1 MQVVPHCVSMA
12 RRKKA
17 DIEAAKN
24 EEISETVA
32 DTVTCEHASIIVEP
46 DYGFDV
52 LADTEDVSDSIEQ
65 VLTSISS
72 RRKNHTVQFNRL
84 SEVREKMLP
93 VRHFYLQWALGL
105 YGIPEACLIEIIGA
119 EGLGKST
126 LAFQF
131 IGWAMDKGCPAFYIE
146 CENKQLQ
153 PGRVLRA
160 LHPNKER
167 AVKML
172 KRLRRSK
179 VFSLEQLEQEITDY
193 VDAARGHRTLKGA
206 SHVPLRVPLLIVVDP
221 WSKLMN
227 DAEAAGFSDYGD
239 NQSDAKKAKYKST
252 GSASN
257 MGHAK
262 WAQAFSRRLPEFLSK
277 NNVIL
282 LMVHHQNDK
291 VDMSMGGGI
300 TLSADIAD
308 LYNKTKIGGRAFN
321 QNAAIQLI
329 LSRGGM
335 VKGSDNMA
343 KGRMVTMRVDKNSFG
358 PGERKIKYEIRTDQ
372 FDDTEE
378 FLEPAINFDEDWAN
392 WMAKNK
398 YFGTTVAS
406 KRFKCAALGIEGATY
421 QQFAA
426 AFNANEEIKR
436 ELGARLGIE
445 GYVDTVGAILKEIE
459 ENHTTEDFLD
469 DQVYN
474 ESESE
479 SVS

>member
-1 MQVVPHCVSMA
+1 
-12 RRKKA
+12 
-17 DIEAAKN
+17 
-24 EEISETVA
+24 
-32 DTVTCEHASIIVEP
+32 
-46 DYGFDV
+46 
-52 LADTEDVSDSIEQ
+52 
-65 VLTSISS
+65 
-72 RRKNHTVQFNRL
+72 
-84 SEVREKMLP
+84 
-93 VRHFYLQWALGL
+93 
-105 YGIPEACLIEIIGA
+105 
-119 EGLGKST
+119 
-126 LAFQF
+126 
-131 IGWAMDKGCPAFYIE
+131 
-146 CENKQLQ
+146 
-153 PGRVLRA
+153 
-160 LHPNKER
+160 
-167 AVKML
+167 
-172 KRLRRSK
+172 
-179 VFSLEQLEQEITDY
+179 
-193 VDAARGHRTLKGA
+193 
-206 SHVPLRVPLLIVVDP
+206 
-221 WSKLMN
+221 
-227 DAEAAGFSDYGD
+227 
-239 NQSDAKKAKYKST
+239 
-252 GSASN
+252 
-257 MGHAK
+257 
-262 WAQAFSRRLPEFLSK
+262 
-277 NNVIL
+277 
-282 LMVHHQNDK
+282 MVHHQNDK

>member
-1 MQVVPHCVSMA
+1 MA

-17 DIEAAKN
+17 DIEAANN
-24 EEISETVA
+24 EEISETIA
-32 DTVTCEHASIIVEP
+32 DTVAVASTASVVEP

-52 LADTEDVSDSIEQ
+52 LSDDEDVSDSIEQ
-65 VLTSISS
+65 VLTSIAS

-93 VRHFYLQWALGL
+93 IRHFYLQWALGL

-179 VFSLEQLEQEITDY
+179 AFSLEQLEQEITDY

-206 SHVPLRVPLLIVVDP
+206 NHVPLRVPLLIVVDP

-239 NQSDAKKAKYKST
+239 NKSEAKKAKFKTT

-300 TLSADIAD
+300 TLGAEIAD

-335 VKGSDNMA
+335 VKGSDNMP

-378 FLEPAINFDEDWAN
+378 YLEPAINFDEDWAN

-398 YFGTTVAS
+398 FFGTTVAS
-406 KRFKCAALGIEGATY
+406 KRYKCPTLGIEGATY

-426 AFNANEEIKR
+426 AFNANEEVKR

-445 GYVDTVGAILKEIE
+445 GYVDTVGIILKELE
-459 ENHTTEDFLD
+459 ETGAASAATNEQDS
-469 DQVYN
+469 DQ
-474 ESESE
+474 SEPTAAD
-479 SVS
+479 